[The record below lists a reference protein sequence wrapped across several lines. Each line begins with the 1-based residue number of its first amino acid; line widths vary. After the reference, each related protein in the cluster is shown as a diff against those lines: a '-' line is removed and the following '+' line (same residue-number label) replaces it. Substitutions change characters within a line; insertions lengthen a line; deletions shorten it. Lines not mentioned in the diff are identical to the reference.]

1 MAEGSGQSHNNIRAG
16 LFVLLAAALGIAVFV
31 ILSGWDPFISRNE
44 FRVSFTVEQGID
56 GLAEGSDVKVGG
68 LLKGTVTGI
77 TPKYVKSGKDSQH
90 LDSILVDIELDNDVT
105 IYSNARVTRYMP
117 LLGGGAW
124 LNFDELGGRNAE
136 HPSATEIPSGGTIA
150 ASTSGGMLA
159 TLLGPTDA
167 EKTSDALQ
175 NIDDFT
181 KFLTEIPK
189 SWHENIVP
197 MIENAQSIVADLRKD
212 YTPWSKKVTTFL
224 DNIDNASAKLDSAL
238 DDVPPLLA
246 TAQKDLDEVGVILGE
261 VRTKTLVQVD
271 EILQKGQQGADS
283 LADALDRIDSELAM
297 RMPDIT
303 SMLANLRQA
312 SAQLKLTT
320 LEVRRSPWKLLYTP
334 TTDVLAHE
342 NLYEA
347 ARSYVL
353 ATNELESA
361 AGSFREVFEL
371 DPKLL
376 ERQPQLRKDVEK
388 YVLDALERFK
398 EAQKRLFS
406 EIVDE

>member
-1 MAEGSGQSHNNIRAG
+1 M
-16 LFVLLAAALGIAVFV
+16 
-31 ILSGWDPFISRNE
+31 
-44 FRVSFTVEQGID
+44 
-56 GLAEGSDVKVGG
+56 
-68 LLKGTVTGI
+68 
-77 TPKYVKSGKDSQH
+77 H
-90 LDSILVDIELDNDVT
+90 LD
-105 IYSNARVTRYMP
+105 
-117 LLGGGAW
+117 
-124 LNFDELGGRNAE
+124 
-136 HPSATEIPSGGTIA
+136 
-150 ASTSGGMLA
+150 LA
-159 TLLGPTDA
+159 TLSSL
-167 EKTSDALQ
+167 EIERTSRRGEIEGSLLSVFPHSRTAMGRRALRHR
-175 NIDDFT
+175 
-181 KFLTEIPK
+181 LCWP
-189 SWHENIVP
+189 
-197 MIENAQSIVADLRKD
+197 
-212 YTPWSKKVTTFL
+212 
-224 DNIDNASAKLDSAL
+224 
-238 DDVPPLLA
+238 
-246 TAQKDLDEVGVILGE
+246 
-261 VRTKTLVQVD
+261 LVQVD

-398 EAQKRLFS
+398 EAQERLFS

>member
-1 MAEGSGQSHNNIRAG
+1 
-16 LFVLLAAALGIAVFV
+16 
-31 ILSGWDPFISRNE
+31 
-44 FRVSFTVEQGID
+44 
-56 GLAEGSDVKVGG
+56 
-68 LLKGTVTGI
+68 
-77 TPKYVKSGKDSQH
+77 
-90 LDSILVDIELDNDVT
+90 
-105 IYSNARVTRYMP
+105 
-117 LLGGGAW
+117 
-124 LNFDELGGRNAE
+124 
-136 HPSATEIPSGGTIA
+136 
-150 ASTSGGMLA
+150 MLA